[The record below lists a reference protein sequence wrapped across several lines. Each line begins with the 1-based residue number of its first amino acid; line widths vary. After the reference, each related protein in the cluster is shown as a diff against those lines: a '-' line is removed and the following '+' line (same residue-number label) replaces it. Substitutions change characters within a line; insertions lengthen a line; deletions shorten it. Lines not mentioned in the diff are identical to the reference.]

1 MRMAGLAVAVHTS
14 AAAFDELAAEW
25 TGLLARAA
33 VDTVFLTPAYK
44 RVWWRHL
51 GHGDLLL
58 LTVRDADG
66 ALLGL
71 APLFITAQP
80 DQGRV
85 LQTVGCVEVS
95 DYLDWIAARG
105 EEEAVL
111 TALLDFLASPA
122 APAWDCIDLCNI
134 HRDSPTLRLLP
145 AIAHRHGWRA
155 ETSVQDVC
163 PVVDLP
169 PTWEEYLELLRGK
182 DRHELRRKTRRA
194 EALEELRW
202 YIVGPQHDLQAE
214 IEDFMALMAASSPD
228 KAAFLAPPMRAF
240 FHDLARAAF
249 DAGWLQL
256 SFLALGEKKLAAY
269 FNLVYKERVLVYN
282 SGLDAGSDPGFG
294 AGIVLTGYLIQ
305 HAIKS
310 GYRAYD
316 FLRGDERY
324 KYRFG
329 GVDVTVHRLLVT
341 RQQQ

>member
-1 MRMAGLAVAVHTS
+1 MASLAVAAHS
-14 AAAFDELAAEW
+14 HPAAFDELAEEW
-25 TGLLARAA
+25 GNLLAHAA

-58 LTVRDADG
+58 LTVRDAGG
-66 ALLGL
+66 ALVGL
-71 APLFITAQP
+71 APLFIAAQP
-80 DQGRV
+80 EQGRV

-105 EEEAVL
+105 QEEAVL
-111 TALLDFLASPA
+111 EALLDFLASPA
-122 APAWDCIDLCNI
+122 APAWERIDLCNI

-145 AIAHRHGWRA
+145 ELARRRGWHA

-169 PTWEEYLELLRGK
+169 STWEEYLESLRGK

-194 EALEELRW
+194 EELEELHW
-202 YIVGPQHDLQAE
+202 YIVGPQHDLSAE
-214 IEDFMALMAASSPD
+214 MADFLALMAASSAA
-228 KAAFLAPPMRAF
+228 KAAFLTPPMRAF

-256 SFLALGEKKLAAY
+256 AFLAVGEKKLAAY
-269 FNLVYKERVLVYN
+269 LNLVYKGRVLVYN

-294 AGIVLTGYLIQ
+294 AGIVLTGYLIR
-305 HAIKS
+305 HAIES
-310 GYRAYD
+310 GCRAYD

-341 RQQQ
+341 R